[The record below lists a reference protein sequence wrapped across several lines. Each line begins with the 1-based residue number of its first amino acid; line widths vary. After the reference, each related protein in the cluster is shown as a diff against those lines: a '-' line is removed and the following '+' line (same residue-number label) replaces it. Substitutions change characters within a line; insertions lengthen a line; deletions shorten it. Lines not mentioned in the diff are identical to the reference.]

1 MVQLGH
7 ADSCFRSLDLG
18 FNTFPAEEVTIDISD
33 FNIM

>member
-18 FNTFPAEEVTIDISD
+18 FNTFPAEVTIDISD